1 MCDLNFV
8 VNPKVLFQPVPP
20 EGSLLSRMPAGRSAL
35 ALKPFNLPEPAFSS
49 RRVIDSL
56 SPDAAL
62 VNSAANMSLVKEED
76 SDSDASE
83 VDRPIQQS
91 NYF

>member
-1 MCDLNFV
+1 
-8 VNPKVLFQPVPP
+8 
-20 EGSLLSRMPAGRSAL
+20 MPAGRSAL
-35 ALKPFNLPEPAFSS
+35 ALKPFGLPEPAFTS

-62 VNSAANMSLVKEED
+62 VNAASNMSLANEDD

-83 VDRPIQQS
+83 GDRPIQQS